1 MDEQHSHVVFFSSD
15 PDPSF
20 GDIDAGASVV
30 VSLKDEPIRVA
41 VKGFPQL
48 GAFAEVEVLLEGS
61 EIALSPEGVFV
72 LVGDDVWLCLVVP
85 IVECR

>member
-1 MDEQHSHVVFFSSD
+1 MDEQLSHVVFLSSD

-20 GDIDAGASVV
+20 GNVDAGAPVV

-48 GAFAEVEVLLEGS
+48 GAFAEVEVLLECS
-61 EIALSPEGVFV
+61 EIAFPQKVVSSSLAMMFGSVSLSQ
-72 LVGDDVWLCLVVP
+72 
-85 IVECR
+85 